1 MKVIVEKRGAS
12 VTVTMN
18 RPKVLNSLSLDMVRY
33 LTPLYTQW
41 EEDPSVSSIILRG
54 QGRAFCAGGDIV
66 QIYESGKTG
75 TSLSRDFF
83 REEYVLNHLIGTL
96 RTPHVAII
104 DGITMGGGVGLS
116 VHGKFRVAS
125 DNTVFAMPETGI
137 GFFPD
142 VGGTYFL
149 PRLKGALGMFLG
161 LTGYRLKGK
170 HVVCAGIGTHYVPT
184 ENLKELENS
193 LSMLTSKDS
202 QHVEELISKFSTPV
216 DWGDSEI
223 LPNMELINSAFSED
237 SVEGIIARLEENGSE
252 FSEKLISSLR
262 KMSPTSLK
270 VTHKQLTLGKN
281 LSFSAAFQ
289 LEYNISQQFMKGTDF
304 YEGVGELLVTKTNK
318 PRWNPP
324 TLEEVTDDEIQKYFQ
339 ILHPSSRV

>member
-1 MKVIVEKRGAS
+1 MLLRFCRTGFRGGRTYSQTMGSDEVIVEKRGAS

-216 DWGDSEI
+216 DWGLYFLQVYRWWWCLFI
-223 LPNMELINSAFSED
+223 LCSGF
-237 SVEGIIARLEENGSE
+237 
-252 FSEKLISSLR
+252 
-262 KMSPTSLK
+262 
-270 VTHKQLTLGKN
+270 
-281 LSFSAAFQ
+281 
-289 LEYNISQQFMKGTDF
+289 
-304 YEGVGELLVTKTNK
+304 
-318 PRWNPP
+318 W
-324 TLEEVTDDEIQKYFQ
+324 
-339 ILHPSSRV
+339 